1 MSVDSSL
8 GSSNGGRPLSPVRKY
23 GVPRYRVTLVREGRA
38 IPAAESVHTSE
49 GAAPS
54 SGRCLPV
61 WTGNSSS
68 SVAWT
73 PSTSSSASM
82 WSPLARSPLTI
93 VHPREVFK
101 PLILM
106 NAGAW
111 LCLCSDACVAPI
123 ARDHARAHDR
133 PCRTYASPR
142 YAGDT
147 SPNQGSPG

>member
-61 WTGNSSS
+61 WTGNNSS

-73 PSTSSSASM
+73 PNMAHRHQCGLHRLAQSDHCPSS
-82 WSPLARSPLTI
+82 RS
-93 VHPREVFK
+93 VFK

-111 LCLCSDACVAPI
+111 ICAHNHPSG
-123 ARDHARAHDR
+123 RYHARV
-133 PCRTYASPR
+133 PKIAS
-142 YAGDT
+142 
-147 SPNQGSPG
+147 